1 MEELTKNASLDRDL
15 ALRLQRALI
24 CGNEELFA
32 TLQDRSVEVLQA
44 ALRNPA
50 LGESH
55 MLALLN
61 RPDLPELLLKAIYRH
76 RITGESHRVKV
87 AMVHHPATPGPE
99 LLALLPHLHLF
110 ELVTVCTL
118 PGITPDQK
126 VAAERAIIQR
136 IPTTPLGNKLTLAR
150 RGTMAMVTALLNEG
164 HPQVVEACLASPRL
178 QEGAVFQFLR
188 SAAASA
194 ETISMVARHPRWQ
207 NRPNL
212 RQAILSNPRTPLVWF
227 TVWLPAMATPEL
239 KLLLSSQ
246 RLNPQQ
252 KKEVTN
258 LLRKR
263 GL

>member
-1 MEELTKNASLDRDL
+1 MEELTKNATLDRDL
-15 ALRLQRALI
+15 VVRLQRALT
-24 CGNEELFA
+24 GGSEELFA
-32 TLQDRSVEVLQA
+32 TLQDHTVEVLQA

-55 MLALLN
+55 LLALLS
-61 RPDLPELLLKAIYRH
+61 RPDLPEALLKTVYRH
-76 RITGESHRVKV
+76 PLTGESHRVKV

-110 ELVTVCTL
+110 ELVTVCTI

-136 IPTTPLGNKLTLAR
+136 LPFTPLGNKLTLAR
-150 RGTMAMVTALLNEG
+150 RGSVTVVAALLGEG

-188 SAAASA
+188 SAASSA

-207 NRPNL
+207 SRPNL
-212 RQAILSNPRTPLVWF
+212 RQAILSNPRTPLIWF
-227 TVWLPAMATPEL
+227 TVWLPAMTTPEL

-252 KKEVTN
+252 KREVTA
-258 LLRKR
+258 LLKKR